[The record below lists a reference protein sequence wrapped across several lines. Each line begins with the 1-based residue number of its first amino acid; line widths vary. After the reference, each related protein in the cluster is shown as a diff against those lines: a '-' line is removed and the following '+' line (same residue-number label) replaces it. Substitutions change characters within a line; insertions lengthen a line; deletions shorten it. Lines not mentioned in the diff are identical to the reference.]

1 MANITLQILFKNY
14 LNSLKSN
21 KEFRDNLNKEAT
33 HYFTQDVQ
41 ALKSQIALVNQKV
54 ETEFNKKY
62 AQALEVLQTQGMTNV
77 TFSKIA
83 TTLKS
88 KFLDHFTD
96 LKEVGIDTGH
106 VFANLTV
113 ASKQKAQAEIFE
125 GFTGTVSEYSQVQL
139 TPKNLEEIG
148 KTIALISAYTG
159 ALEELDKI
167 QDRKSLIK
175 FLKQAPV
182 FKQYARTKSLN
193 TLEDIKN
200 AISSAYQT
208 KGGVRGLGE
217 LGDQLLKSTVLNLE
231 INTVVDFSR
240 KITASEKNVAVTF
253 EVRAVNQFKG
263 QIAQAIK
270 TSFINI
276 LQNVIDKDE
285 FSESINAALQKS
297 IRQEFTKEQFLSI
310 FTKASG
316 SKSTEQAL
324 SDIFFEVLK
333 NGESKGYSASSRR
346 LTDTIKNNIKIKTP
360 GIKLK
365 KPNIKPITIRT
376 PKKVNVKALSLTNL
390 QNIINSRLSQQIR
403 QNMGEGSRRDVLNY
417 RTGRFAES
425 VRVNSV
431 TQGREG
437 MITAYYNYMKYP
449 YATFSEGGRQEFPR
463 SRDPKA
469 LISKSIRE
477 IMQEQMVTR
486 MRAVLQ

>member
-54 ETEFNKKY
+54 ESEFNKKY
-62 AQALEVLQTQGMTNV
+62 AQALEALQTQGMSNV
-77 TFSKIA
+77 TFGKIA

-96 LKEVGIDTGH
+96 LKDIGIDTGH
-106 VFANLTV
+106 VFANLTI
-113 ASKQKAQAEIFE
+113 ASKQKAQTEIFE

-167 QDRKSLIK
+167 QDRKGLIQ
-175 FLKQAPV
+175 FLKKAPV
-182 FKQYARTKSLN
+182 FKQYVRSQNLN

-208 KGGVRGLGE
+208 KAGVRGLGE
-217 LGDQLLKSTVLNLE
+217 LGDQLLKSSVINLE
-231 INTVVDFSR
+231 ANTVINFSR
-240 KITASEKNVAVTF
+240 KITATESKVAVTF

-263 QIAQAIK
+263 QVAQAIK

-276 LQNVIDKDE
+276 LQNIIDKDE
-285 FSESINAALQKS
+285 FSESINAALEKS
-297 IRQEFTKEQFLSI
+297 MQQEFTKEQFLSI

-316 SKSTEQAL
+316 SKSTEQAIR
-324 SDIFFEVLK
+324 DIFYDILDTGKTKE
-333 NGESKGYSASSRR
+333 YSANSRR
-346 LTDTIKNNIKIKTP
+346 LTESIKNNVKIKSPT
-360 GIKLK
+360 IKLK
-365 KPNIKPITIRT
+365 KPNIKSINIKS
-376 PKKVNVKALSLTNL
+376 PKTVVIKSLNSL
-390 QNIINSRLSQQIR
+390 QNILNSKITAQVR
-403 QNMGEGSRRDVLNY
+403 QNMGDGSRKDILNY

-425 VRVNSV
+425 VQINNV

-437 MITAYYNYMKYP
+437 MITAYYTYMKYP
-449 YATFSEGGRQEFPR
+449 YATFSEGGRQQYPR

-477 IMQEQMVTR
+477 IMQEQMITR
-486 MRAVLQ
+486 MRAVLA

>member
-1 MANITLQILFKNY
+1 MANITLQLLFKNY

-41 ALKSQIALVNQKV
+41 ALKSQISLVNQKV
-54 ETEFNKKY
+54 ESEFNKKY
-62 AQALEVLQTQGMTNV
+62 AQALEALQTQGMSNV
-77 TFSKIA
+77 TFGKIA

-96 LKEVGIDTGH
+96 LKEIGIDTGH

-113 ASKQKAQAEIFE
+113 ASKQKAQTEIFE

-139 TPKNLEEIG
+139 TPRNLEEIG

-175 FLKQAPV
+175 FLKTAPV
-182 FKQYARTKSLN
+182 FKQYAKTQSLN

-200 AISSAYQT
+200 AISNAYQT
-208 KGGVRGLGE
+208 KAGVRGLGE
-217 LGDQLLKSTVLNLE
+217 LGDQLLKSSVVNLQV
-231 INTVVDFSR
+231 NTVVDFSR
-240 KITASEKNVAVTF
+240 KITATESKVAVTF
-253 EVRAVNQFKG
+253 EIRAVNQFKG

-270 TSFINI
+270 TSFTNI
-276 LQNVIDKDE
+276 LQNIIDKDE

-297 IRQEFTKEQFLSI
+297 ISQEFTKEQFLSI
-310 FTKASG
+310 FTKATG
-316 SKSTEQAL
+316 SKSTEQAIT
-324 SDIFFEVLK
+324 DIFYDILDTGKAKE
-333 NGESKGYSASSRR
+333 YSANSKR
-346 LTDTIKNNIKIKTP
+346 LTDTIKNNVKIKSP
-360 GIKLK
+360 SIKLK
-365 KPNIKPITIRT
+365 KPNIKSVNIKA
-376 PKKVNVKALSLTNL
+376 PKKAGIKSLNNL
-390 QNIINSRLSQQIR
+390 QNILNARIATQIR
-403 QNMGEGSRRDVLNY
+403 QNMGDGNRRDVLNY

-425 VRVNSV
+425 VSIDRV

-437 MITAYYNYMKYP
+437 TITAYYNYMRYP
-449 YATFSEGGRQEFPR
+449 YATFSEGGRQQYPR
-463 SRDPKA
+463 TRDPKA

-477 IMQEQMVTR
+477 IMQEQMITR
-486 MRAVLQ
+486 MRAVLA

>member
-21 KEFRDNLNKEAT
+21 KEFRDNLNKEAV
-33 HYFTQDVQ
+33 HYFTQDVS
-41 ALKSQIALVNQKV
+41 ALKSQISLVNQKV

-62 AQALEVLQTQGMTNV
+62 AQALEVLQNQGMSNV
-77 TFSKIA
+77 TFAKIA
-83 TTLKS
+83 TTLKG

-96 LKEVGIDTGH
+96 LKEIGIDTGH

-113 ASKQKAQAEIFE
+113 ASKQKAQTEIFE
-125 GFTGTVSEYSQVQL
+125 GFTGQVSEYSQVQL

-167 QDRKSLIK
+167 QDRRTLIQ
-175 FLKQAPV
+175 FLKKAPV
-182 FKQYARTKSLN
+182 FKQYARNQNLN
-193 TLEDIKN
+193 TLDDIKN

-208 KGGVRGLGE
+208 KGGVRGLSE
-217 LGDQLLKSTVLNLE
+217 LGDQLLKTSVLNLNV
-231 INTVVDFSR
+231 NTVVDFSR
-240 KITASEKNVAVTF
+240 KITASEDKIAVTF

-263 QIAQAIK
+263 QVAQAIK

-285 FSESINAALQKS
+285 FSESINSALQKS
-297 IRQEFTKEQFLSI
+297 IAQEFTKEQFLSI

-316 SKSTEQAL
+316 SKSIEKAL
-324 SDIFFEVLK
+324 TDIFYDTLRTGK
-333 NGESKGYSASSRR
+333 TKPYSANSKPIKDS
-346 LTDTIKNNIKIKTP
+346 IKNNIKINTP
-360 GIKLK
+360 AIKFK
-365 KPNIKPITIRT
+365 KPNIKSVTINVQNNKLGT
-376 PKKVNVKALSLTNL
+376 SVNLTNL
-390 QNIINSRLSQQIR
+390 QNILSSQLTARIR
-403 QNMGEGSRRDVLNY
+403 QNMGDGSRRDILNY

-425 VRVNSV
+425 VRVERL

-437 MITAYYNYMKYP
+437 MLTTYYTYMKYP
-449 YATFSEGGRQEFPR
+449 YATFSAGGRQEFPR
-463 SRDPKA
+463 SRDPKL

-477 IMQEQMVTR
+477 ILQEQMITR
-486 MRAVLQ
+486 MRAVLV

>member
-54 ETEFNKKY
+54 ESEFNKKY
-62 AQALEVLQTQGMTNV
+62 AQALEVLQTQGMSNV
-77 TFSKIA
+77 TFGKIA
-83 TTLKS
+83 TSLKN

-96 LKEVGIDTGH
+96 LKDIGIDTGH
-106 VFANLTV
+106 VFANLTI
-113 ASKQKAQAEIFE
+113 ASKQKAQTEIFE

-167 QDRKSLIK
+167 QDRKGLIQ
-175 FLKQAPV
+175 FLKKAPV
-182 FKQYARTKSLN
+182 FKQYSRSQNLN

-208 KGGVRGLGE
+208 KAGVRGLGE
-217 LGDQLLKSTVLNLE
+217 LGDQLLKSSIINLE
-231 INTVVDFSR
+231 ANTVINFSR
-240 KITASEKNVAVTF
+240 KITATESKVAVTF

-263 QIAQAIK
+263 QVAQAIK

-276 LQNVIDKDE
+276 LQNIIDKDE

-297 IRQEFTKEQFLSI
+297 MQQEFTKEQFLSI

-316 SKSTEQAL
+316 SKSTEQAIR
-324 SDIFFEVLK
+324 DIFYDILDTGKTKE
-333 NGESKGYSASSRR
+333 YSANSRR
-346 LTDTIKNNIKIKTP
+346 LTENIKNNVKIKSPT
-360 GIKLK
+360 IKLK
-365 KPNIKPITIRT
+365 KPNIKSINIKS
-376 PKKVNVKALSLTNL
+376 PKTVVTKSLNSL
-390 QNIINSRLSQQIR
+390 QNILNSKITAQVR
-403 QNMGEGSRRDVLNY
+403 QNMGDGSRKDILNY

-425 VRVNSV
+425 VQINNV

-437 MITAYYNYMKYP
+437 TITAYYTYMKYP
-449 YATFSEGGRQEFPR
+449 YATFSEGGRQQYPR

-477 IMQEQMVTR
+477 IMQEQMITR
-486 MRAVLQ
+486 MRAVLA

>member
-1 MANITLQILFKNY
+1 MANITLQLLFKNY

-41 ALKSQIALVNQKV
+41 ALKSQISLVNQKI
-54 ETEFNKKY
+54 ESEFNKKY
-62 AQALEVLQTQGMTNV
+62 AQALEVLQAQGMSNV
-77 TFSKIA
+77 TFGKIA

-96 LKEVGIDTGH
+96 LKEIGIDTGH

-113 ASKQKAQAEIFE
+113 ASKQKAQTEIFE

-167 QDRKSLIK
+167 QDRKSLIQ
-175 FLKQAPV
+175 FLKKAPV
-182 FKQYARTKSLN
+182 FKQYSRSQNLN
-193 TLEDIKN
+193 TLDDIKN

-208 KGGVRGLGE
+208 KAGVRGLGE
-217 LGDQLLKSTVLNLE
+217 LGDQLLKSSIINLE
-231 INTVVDFSR
+231 ASTVVDFSR
-240 KITASEKNVAVTF
+240 KITATESKVAVTF
-253 EVRAVNQFKG
+253 EIRAVNQFKG
-263 QIAQAIK
+263 QVAQAIK
-270 TSFINI
+270 TSFTNI
-276 LQNVIDKDE
+276 LQNIIDKDE

-297 IRQEFTKEQFLSI
+297 ISQEFTKEQFLSI

-316 SKSTEQAL
+316 SKSIEEAVT
-324 SDIFFEVLK
+324 DIFYDTLSLGKAK
-333 NGESKGYSASSRR
+333 NYSANSRR
-346 LTDTIKNNIKIKTP
+346 LTDTIKNSVKINPPT
-360 GIKLK
+360 IKLK
-365 KPNIKPITIRT
+365 KPNIKSISIKPLEKLV
-376 PKKVNVKALSLTNL
+376 PKSLSSL
-390 QNIINSRLSQQIR
+390 QNILNSKITAQVR
-403 QNMGEGSRRDVLNY
+403 QNMGNGSRKDILNY

-425 VRVNSV
+425 VQINNL

-437 MITAYYNYMKYP
+437 MITAYYTYMKYP
-449 YATFSEGGRQEFPR
+449 YATFSEGGRQQYPR

-477 IMQEQMVTR
+477 IMQEQMITR
-486 MRAVLQ
+486 MRAVLA